1 MAAIGQDPV
10 SQAGSRWRV
19 EMEPR
24 TCWIG
29 PPQESRLSAGLEGK
43 LSSLC
48 TNPKSICLPGQEA
61 FSLRLH
67 LTQLPGRPSH
77 PLKQINNLGTDF
89 KLETRRSKIFKF
101 HLLILLS
108 EISQRGWKVKLV
120 FPAEQSRALFEA
132 GNLLDDKLLVAP
144 PKVRQCV
151 S

>member
-1 MAAIGQDPV
+1 MLDWATSGITSVSRARGKAVQPV
-10 SQAGSRWRV
+10 HQPEIHLPPRAG
-19 EMEPR
+19 
-24 TCWIG
+24 
-29 PPQESRLSAGLEGK
+29 GL
-43 LSSLC
+43 LC
-48 TNPKSICLPGQEA
+48 
-61 FSLRLH
+61 LH
-67 LTQLPGRPSH
+67 STQLPGRPSH
-77 PLKQINNLGTDF
+77 PLKQISNLGTDF